1 MYPYNLF
8 NPKKKILPI
17 AVNGYGLPGDDQRT
31 VILDQIAKNAAAELI
46 VFDKSLGPED
56 NELAYLDWIAELN
69 LQHDFILTTSN
80 YHYHFDKHPKIV
92 HLPRY
97 YFTMCRDPNNQRPNI
112 SDPRPHAISCLNKN
126 PWTHKTLNFV
136 AMSKQ
141 PWFDSVQKS
150 FGWIYPELSEQYDYL
165 STDVLN
171 KITAQD
177 ADYLRSI
184 YPLRLSMADDMTK
197 FESNSCPTYQT
208 CYIDYLPESRTENT
222 FISEKTWKPIFSG
235 QLFLILGSV
244 GTIEYLRDVG
254 IDVFDD
260 IIDHAYDQESDLETK
275 IGMLMK
281 SVTKLLE
288 QDLDQVWAD
297 TYHRRQKNLDLMY
310 NPDFQQRM
318 FADVAS
324 RVS

>member
-8 NPKKKILPI
+8 NPKKQILPI
-17 AVNGYGLPGDDQRT
+17 VVNGYGLPGNDRRLE
-31 VILDQIAKNAAAELI
+31 ILEQIATNPSAELI
-46 VFDKSLGPED
+46 IFDKSFGPED
-56 NELAYLDWIAELN
+56 NELEYLEWIAGLN
-69 LQHDFILTTSN
+69 LQQEFILTTSN
-80 YHYHFDKHPKIV
+80 YHYHFNKHSKIV

-97 YFTMCRDPNNQRPNI
+97 YFIMCQNPDNQRPDI
-112 SDPRPHAISCLNKN
+112 VTPRPHKISCLTKN

-150 FGWIYPELSEQYDYL
+150 FGWTYPDPTHQYDYL

-171 KITAQD
+171 MITEQD

-184 YPLRLSMADDMTK
+184 YPLRLSVADDMDK
-197 FESNSCPTYQT
+197 FESNACPTYQT
-208 CYIDYLPESRTENT
+208 CYVDYLPESRTENT

-244 GTIEYLRDVG
+244 GTIEYLRAIG

-260 IIDHAYDQESDLETK
+260 IIDHSYDQESNLEKK
-275 IGMLMK
+275 IDTLME
-281 SVTKLLE
+281 SITKLLA

-297 TYHRRQKNLDLMY
+297 TYHRRQKNLDLVY
-310 NPDFQQRM
+310 SPEFQQRM
-318 FADVAS
+318 FADIAS

>member
-8 NPKKKILPI
+8 NPKKQILPI
-17 AVNGYGLPGDDQRT
+17 VVNGYGLPGDDQRPE
-31 VILDQIAKNAAAELI
+31 ILEQIATNPSAELI
-46 VFDKSLGPED
+46 IFDKSLGPED
-56 NELAYLDWIAELN
+56 NELEYLDWIAGLN
-69 LQHDFILTTSN
+69 LQQEFIVATSN
-80 YHYHFDKHPKIV
+80 YRYHFDKHAKIV

-97 YFTMCRDPNNQRPNI
+97 YASMLRDPNNQRPDI
-112 SDPRPHAISCLNKN
+112 TTIRPYPISCLTKN

-141 PWFDSVQKS
+141 PWFDQIQKS
-150 FGWIYPELSEQYDYL
+150 FGWTYPELTEQYNYL

-171 KITAQD
+171 MITAQD

-184 YPLRLSMADDMTK
+184 YPLRLNAEDDMDK
-197 FESNSCPTYQT
+197 FESNACPTYQT

-244 GTIEYLRDVG
+244 GTIEYLRAIGV
-254 IDVFDD
+254 DVFDD
-260 IIDHAYDQESDLETK
+260 IVDHAYDQEPNLETK
-275 IGMLMK
+275 IAMLM
-281 SVTKLLE
+281 TAITNLLA
-288 QDLDQVWAD
+288 QDLDQIWTD
-297 TYHRRQKNLDLMY
+297 TYHRRQKNLDLVY
-310 NPDFQQRM
+310 SPAFQQCM
-318 FADVAS
+318 FADIAS